1 MGPLVAASAQDA
13 KPPNPLET
21 PSPKGARVYFIGLKD
36 GKTVKSPVTI
46 RFGLK
51 GMGVCPAGTY
61 LPDTGHHHLL
71 INMDVKELDAKKK
84 QTEQVGGKL
93 DDLQELIEEKRAAI
107 KGVEGQ
113 LKKIRLERQKVEEDI
128 QRDQETAEV
137 TRQKIETQFRQP
149 ADQVVKQMKE
159 EAAKAQAAQ
168 RVRLPGLRPQ
178 GGRHR

>member
-1 MGPLVAASAQDA
+1 MKGEYDA
-13 KPPNPLET
+13 KKQAVKELERQKKQLDEKLKPLED
-21 PSPKGARVYFIGLKD
+21 LKKD
-36 GKTVKSPVTI
+36 SADMHRT
-46 RFGLK
+46 
-51 GMGVCPAGTY
+51 A
-61 LPDTGHHHLL
+61 
-71 INMDVKELDAKKK
+71 VKELDAKKK

-113 LKKIRLERQKVEEDI
+113 LKKIRLERLKVEEDI

-168 RVRLPGLRPQ
+168 RVRRPGLRPQ
-178 GGRHR
+178 GGWHR

>member
-1 MGPLVAASAQDA
+1 MQRTAADELKA
-13 KPPNPLET
+13 KQQQT
-21 PSPKGARVYFIGLKD
+21 QKVGAKVD
-36 GKTVKSPVTI
+36 
-46 RFGLK
+46 
-51 GMGVCPAGTY
+51 
-61 LPDTGHHHLL
+61 
-71 INMDVKELDAKKK
+71 E
-84 QTEQVGGKL
+84 
-93 DDLQELIEEKRAAI
+93 LQELIEEKRAAI

-128 QRDQETAEV
+128 KRDQETAEV

-168 RVRLPGLRPQ
+168 RVRRPGLRPQ